1 MKIQVGEIVIN
12 KTKKYLAPCINV
24 YGARFGLE
32 VNTIT
37 KVGLGIGDMITVK
50 SGVRF
55 EKHLFILVDVS
66 SKLKQKTFNK
76 FLIWIKDQIMYEDDY
91 VYDDVQEGCLH
102 MVVIK
107 FPEQHYKTYETFKV
121 SQFSKMY
128 TKQDVNKFFAQ
139 RPEVQKV
146 LIKDN
151 NYKIEFVKS
160 LNKQFG
166 STISPDEFEGE
177 LDFPVRKEEEVFNV
191 HIIKNKV

>member
-66 SKLKQKTFNK
+66 SKLKQKTFNN
-76 FLIWIKDQIMYEDDY
+76 
-91 VYDDVQEGCLH
+91 
-102 MVVIK
+102 
-107 FPEQHYKTYETFKV
+107 
-121 SQFSKMY
+121 

-151 NYKIEFVKS
+151 NYKVEFVKS
-160 LNKQFG
+160 LNKKFET
-166 STISPDEFEGE
+166 TISPDEFDGE
-177 LDFPVRKEEEVFNV
+177 LDFPLRKEEEEFNV
-191 HIIKNKV
+191 HLLK